1 VRLVRRTEIAGI
13 VRNLPFMLDVDG
25 EKDEAD
31 ENPRRAAGPAAG
43 VTPGDFPM
51 SLVLRRAG

>member
-31 ENPRRAAGPAAG
+31 ENPRRAAGPAQE
-43 VTPGDFPM
+43 
-51 SLVLRRAG
+51 